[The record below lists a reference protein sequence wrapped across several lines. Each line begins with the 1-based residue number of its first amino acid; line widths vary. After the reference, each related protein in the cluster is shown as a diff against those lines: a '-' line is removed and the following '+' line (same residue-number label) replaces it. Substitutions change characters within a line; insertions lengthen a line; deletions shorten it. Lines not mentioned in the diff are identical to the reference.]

1 MIAAALAMAL
11 VGLALSALMSGS
23 ETGFY
28 RATRLRLV
36 VDALGGDRVSRWLL
50 WLINQPALF
59 VATILVGNNLANYL
73 LSLGV
78 VLAAH
83 RLSGADSMAAEL
95 AAPIL
100 LAPVLFVY
108 GELLPKNL
116 FLQAPNRLL
125 RLVAAPVLV
134 LAAVLL
140 PGSLLLWGLSR
151 MLARW
156 LGEST
161 EAIRLRLARG
171 ELRQA
176 LEEGQ
181 EAGILQPV
189 QQALADA
196 VFQLGNRPVAPMA
209 VPPERVARAR
219 ADMARDEV
227 LRLARRYRLSVIPV
241 ESADDPGR
249 LTGYYQTIDVLLA
262 GDDRMP
268 DLLPLP
274 EILADEPHLAA
285 LARLHTE
292 QAAMARV
299 VDRRGQIVGVV
310 TLEQLR
316 EPLWRAGA

>member
-1 MIAAALAMAL
+1 MAARTARRWVAVAQALL
-11 VGLALSALMSGS
+11 C
-23 ETGFY
+23 
-28 RATRLRLV
+28 
-36 VDALGGDRVSRWLL
+36 
-50 WLINQPALF
+50 I
-59 VATILVGNNLANYL
+59 
-73 LSLGV
+73 SLPV
-78 VLAAH
+78 VLLLTSVRLLLTPAFVRLDYGLPGFPQVLRAVAEAWRH
-83 RLSGADSMAAEL
+83 RRGEVLVSSRRLAAEL
-95 AAPIL
+95 GAPIL

-125 RLVAAPVLV
+125 RLVAAPLLV

-140 PGSLLLWGLSR
+140 PASLLLWGLSR
-151 MLARW
+151 LLARW

-171 ELRQA
+171 ELRRA

-209 VPPERVARAR
+209 VPPDRVARAR

-241 ESADDPGR
+241 ESAKQPGK
-249 LTGYYQTIDVLLA
+249 LDGYYRTIDVLLA

-268 DLLPLP
+268 DVLPLP
-274 EILADEPHLAA
+274 EVLADEPHLAA
-285 LARLHTE
+285 LARLHNE